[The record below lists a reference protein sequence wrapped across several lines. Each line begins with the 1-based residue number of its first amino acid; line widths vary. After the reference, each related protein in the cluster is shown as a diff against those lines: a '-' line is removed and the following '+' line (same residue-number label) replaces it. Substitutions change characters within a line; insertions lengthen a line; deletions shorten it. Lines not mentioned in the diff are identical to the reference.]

1 MRSTKFQTLLFLSWF
16 SFFMSIWKWL
26 WKLQWSPSRG
36 RFSKGLELGVVFHRD
51 IHLRPM
57 PMRSFSNVGPCA
69 LRHAPN
75 FMKLTPGV
83 ALHFG
88 SSFKLPLLS
97 SEAQLMAPFNRKSL
111 LGKKIVMKEF
121 GESQLWHGSGWSICT
136 YQTKFNKLVRYFGQP
151 VFDLTVN
158 SFNLI

>member
-1 MRSTKFQTLLFLSWF
+1 MRSTKFQTLFFLSWF
-16 SFFMSIWKWL
+16 SFFMNIWSWL
-26 WKLQWSPSRG
+26 WKLQWSQSRG
-36 RFSKGLELGVVFHRD
+36 RFYKGLELGVVFHRD

-57 PMRSFSNVGPCA
+57 PMPDVYATKSFSNVGPCA

-111 LGKKIVMKEF
+111 LGEKK
-121 GESQLWHGSGWSICT
+121 LWWKNLVNLSSGT
-136 YQTKFNKLVRYFGQP
+136 VQD
-151 VFDLTVN
+151 DLFVHIKPSST
-158 SFNLI
+158 S